1 MNAGGRI
8 TISEEAWAE
17 KTAALRKLREENM
30 VLNRRINAL
39 QLQLDMVRGK
49 DRPEYLTTAQAAEL
63 LQLTLNCLYA
73 LSRALCGPEKIKT
86 AFETRLMCL
95 SGYAPELRACAV
107 CGKEP
112 EEPALNLDHGCMCC
126 RDCGAG
132 EKAALGAEGLAALR
146 YLCAAPPKQ
155 LLSFDLPA
163 EDLRRLSRASERY
176 LLRRTERGFATL
188 DYWKKIR
195 SCDRTAP

>member
-63 LQLTLNCLYA
+63 LQLT
-73 LSRALCGPEKIKT
+73 
-86 AFETRLMCL
+86 
-95 SGYAPELRACAV
+95 
-107 CGKEP
+107 
-112 EEPALNLDHGCMCC
+112 PAQVGHWI
-126 RDCGAG
+126 RDGV
-132 EKAALGAEGLAALR
+132 
-146 YLCAAPPKQ
+146 
-155 LLSFDLPA
+155 LPA
-163 EDLRRLSRASERY
+163 FQIRKGGDWRISY
-176 LLRRTERGFATL
+176 MTL
-188 DYWKKIR
+188 VAFIGEHTINR
-195 SCDRTAP
+195 QEALPV